1 MFFLN
6 FIITHGLSCFYH
18 CPSNFIWKIGLDVWE
33 VSWKMREI
41 KKKFEKLWCGCG
53 KTVKAVVRV
62 RQNRAE
68 TQFCRNMEKN
78 YTARRP
84 AICLHAVIFWDF
96 LSCGEAC
103 KSSHKF
109 KKSQKMVTLANCGV
123 GAAKQF
129 KLWCR
134 CGKTRKNSF
143 LPKKKSKLI
152 EK

>member
-1 MFFLN
+1 MNFEWQMCWEEGGRSEREATFFL
-6 FIITHGLSCFYH
+6 LSCGAHDFLNCFTVQTLIATGH
-18 CPSNFIWKIGLDVWE
+18 PHH
-33 VSWKMREI
+33 
-41 KKKFEKLWCGCG
+41 KLWCGCG

-68 TQFCRNMEKN
+68 TQFCRNMEKI

-84 AICLHAVIFWDF
+84 AICLHAVFFWDF

-109 KKSQKMVTLANCGV
+109 TKSQKMVTSANCGA

-129 KLWCR
+129 KLWCG
-134 CGKTRKNSF
+134 CGKTRQKLISA
-143 LPKKKSKLI
+143 PKKK
-152 EK
+152 